1 MTPQEKA
8 NELVNRFLLMTP
20 IGFHI
25 NECKM
30 MALISAQE
38 VIDTLYE
45 YHYDSESG
53 AYDFWKQVRKEI
65 DSI

>member
-8 NELVNRFLLMTP
+8 NQLVNQFTMATP
-20 IGFHI
+20 IGYHI
-25 NECKM
+25 NDCKKL
-30 MALISAQE
+30 ALIAANE

-53 AYDFWKQVRKEI
+53 AYDFWKEVRKEI
-65 DSI
+65 DAI

>member
-8 NELVNRFLLMTP
+8 NQLVNQYMMLNP
-20 IGFHI
+20 IPYHI
-25 NECKM
+25 HECKRLAM
-30 MALISAQE
+30 IAANE

-53 AYDFWKQVRKEI
+53 AYDFWKEIRKEI
-65 DSI
+65 DAI